1 MNDPDRDRI
10 AKLNRKETNVSAP
23 GKLMN
28 SKKWDDSYRSGLY
41 LKQWECSYPSQELC
55 AALSILNMSRASKIL
70 DLGCGTGT
78 EAIFMASLGY
88 EVTGVDISQEA
99 LKIAAVKSGKQGIPV
114 NWIQADAA
122 NLPIPDDSVDFISD
136 RGCLHIIPEVEQK
149 KYAKETTRILKQGG
163 YLLIRGS
170 AQQIGEEFF
179 PISRKTLDILFPS
192 PMYTRGAI
200 IPFTMVSDSGK
211 MTGNIAFLQK
221 TGDGK
226 Y

>member
-1 MNDPDRDRI
+1 
-10 AKLNRKETNVSAP
+10 
-23 GKLMN
+23 MN

-41 LKQWECSYPSQELC
+41 LKQWESSYPSQELC
-55 AALSILNMSRASKIL
+55 AALSILNMSRASRIL

-99 LKIAAVKSGKQGIPV
+99 LKIATAKSSKQGAAV

-136 RGCLHIIPEVEQK
+136 RGCLHIIPEADQQ
-149 KYAKETTRILKQGG
+149 KYARETTRILKQGG
-163 YLLIRGS
+163 YFLIRGS
-170 AQQIGEEFF
+170 AQQISEEFF
-179 PISRKTLDILFPS
+179 PISRKTLDILFPA
-192 PMYTRGAI
+192 PLYTRGAI
-200 IPFTMVSDSGK
+200 IPFTMVSDNGK
-211 MTGNIAFLQK
+211 MMGNIAFLQK

-226 Y
+226 H